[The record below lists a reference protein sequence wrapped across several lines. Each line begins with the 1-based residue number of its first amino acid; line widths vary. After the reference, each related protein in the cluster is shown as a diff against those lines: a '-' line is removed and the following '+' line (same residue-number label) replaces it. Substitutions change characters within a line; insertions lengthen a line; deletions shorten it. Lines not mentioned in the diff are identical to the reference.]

1 MKVVVDTNVLV
12 SALSTKSIHHWVVKQ
27 ILDEKFD
34 LHIADEIMLEY
45 EEILTQKYSATVANN
60 FIAALKQL
68 PNVYYTQVYFH
79 WNLLNDKDD
88 NKFVDC
94 YVAANADYLVTQ
106 DKDFNS
112 LRLISFPKVNI
123 ITMEEFKEIAEK

>member
-94 YVAANADYLVTQ
+94 YVAANADT
-106 DKDFNS
+106 S
-112 LRLISFPKVNI
+112 LRKTRILILSG
-123 ITMEEFKEIAEK
+123 

>member
-1 MKVVVDTNVLV
+1 MKVVIDTNVLV
-12 SALSTKSIHHWVVKQ
+12 SALSTKSIHHWLVKQ

-34 LHIADEIMLEY
+34 LHITGEITLEY

-79 WNLLNDKDD
+79 WDLLSDKDD

-106 DKDFNS
+106 DRDFNS

-123 ITMEEFKEIAEK
+123 ITMEEFKEVAEK